1 LTLRNSTAVT
11 SSGSIDWR
19 TFESA
24 RTTLEE
30 ANAFAKGAAAK
41 LKLPTE

>member
-1 LTLRNSTAVT
+1 LAPRYSIAVA

-19 TFESA
+19 AFERA

-30 ANAFAKGAAAK
+30 ASAFANGAAAK
-41 LKLPTE
+41 LKLPTK